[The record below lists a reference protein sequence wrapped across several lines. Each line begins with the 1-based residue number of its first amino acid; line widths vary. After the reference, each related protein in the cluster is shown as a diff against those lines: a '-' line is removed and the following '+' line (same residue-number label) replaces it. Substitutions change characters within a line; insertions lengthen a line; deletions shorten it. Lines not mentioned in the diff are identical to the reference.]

1 VSPRPLSVLVAVG
14 TRPEVIKMAPVVRA
28 LLQSPERFA
37 VELCAVGQQGAVL
50 EQALDEWG
58 LRPTVRVDL
67 PSFDRRLGA
76 TLSAIITAV
85 EGHLADRRPDLVL
98 VQGDTTTTLGASL
111 AAFYA
116 QIPVG
121 HVEAGLR
128 TFDPAQPFPEEA
140 HRVLTARLAAVH
152 YAPTAQA
159 RANLLAEGCAEA
171 SIVVV
176 GNTVID
182 ALRAVDVAPHP
193 PAPGSRRRVLVTCH
207 RRENFG
213 DGVRGLCEALRRVTQ
228 ARPDVEVDYVLHPHP
243 GACEPVR
250 ELLAGVPGVRL
261 LDPMGHREF
270 IGLLAGAW
278 LVVTDSGG
286 VQEEAAALG
295 RPILVTRRSTERTEA
310 VLDGT
315 ARLVGTRPDELFEAM
330 MTLLDSPAAYER
342 MSHPVD
348 VLGDGMAARRIFDDL
363 GARFGAPPSRA
374 T

>member
-1 VSPRPLSVLVAVG
+1 MQPLSVMVIVG

-28 LLQSPERFA
+28 LARRPERFA
-37 VELCAVGQQGAVL
+37 VELCVVGQQGAVL
-50 EQALDEWG
+50 EQSLDEWG

-67 PSFDRRLGA
+67 PSFDRGLGA
-76 TLSAIITAV
+76 TLSAILAAV
-85 EGHLADRRPDLVL
+85 AGHLADRRPGLVL

-116 QIPVG
+116 QIPLG

-128 TFDPAQPFPEEA
+128 TGDLTQPFPEEA
-140 HRVLTARLAAVH
+140 HRVLTDRLAAVH

-159 RANLLAEGCAEA
+159 RANLLAEGCADG

-182 ALRAVDVAPHP
+182 ALRAVDVAAAAP
-193 PAPGSRRRVLVTCH
+193 PRDGRRRVLVTCH

-213 DGVRGLCEALRRVTQ
+213 DGVRGLCEALRRVTA
-228 ARPDVEVDYVLHPHP
+228 ARDDVEVDYVLHPHP
-243 GACEPVR
+243 GASEPVR
-250 ELLAGVPGVRL
+250 ALLEGAPRVRL

-270 IGLLAGAW
+270 VALLASAW

-295 RPILVTRRSTERTEA
+295 RPLLVTRRSTERPEA
-310 VLDGT
+310 VEDGA
-315 ARLVGTRPDELFEAM
+315 ARVVGTRAEDLVDAIS
-330 MTLLDSPAAYER
+330 TLLESPVSYER
-342 MSHPVD
+342 MSRPVD
-348 VLGDGMAARRIFDDL
+348 ALGDGHAARRIADDL
-363 GARFGAPPSRA
+363 HARFGGPRCP
-374 T
+374 

>member
-1 VSPRPLSVLVAVG
+1 MSVRPLSVLVAVG

-28 LLQSPERFA
+28 LSQSPERFA
-37 VELCAVGQQGAVL
+37 VELCVVGQQGALL
-50 EQALDEWG
+50 EQALVEWG

-76 TLSAIITAV
+76 TLSAILTAV
-85 EGHLADRRPDLVL
+85 ESHLADRRPDLVL
-98 VQGDTTTTLGASL
+98 VHGDTTTTLGASL

-128 TFDPAQPFPEEA
+128 TFDPTQPFPEEA
-140 HRVLTARLAAVH
+140 HRVLTARLSVVN

-159 RANLLAEGCAEA
+159 RANLLAEGCADA

-182 ALRAVDVAPHP
+182 ALRAVDIAPP
-193 PAPGSRRRVLVTCH
+193 SPAPGARRRVLFTCH

-213 DGVRGLCEALRRVTQ
+213 DGVRGLCEALRRVTR
-228 ARPDVEVDYVLHPHP
+228 ARPDVVVDYVLHPHP
-243 GACEPVR
+243 GAYEPVR
-250 ELLAGVPGVRL
+250 ALLADVPGVRL

-270 IGLLAGAW
+270 IGLLVGAW

-330 MTLLDSPAAYER
+330 MTLLDSPAAYAR
-342 MSHPVD
+342 MSHPVG
-348 VLGDGMAARRIFDDL
+348 VLGDGMAAQRIVDDL
-363 GARFGAPPSRA
+363 GVRFGAPPSRA
-374 T
+374 M

>member
-1 VSPRPLSVLVAVG
+1 MVVVG
-14 TRPEVIKMAPVVRA
+14 TRPEVIKMAPVMRA
-28 LLQSPERFA
+28 LSQRPERFA
-37 VELCAVGQQGAVL
+37 VELCVVGQQGAVL
-50 EQALDEWG
+50 EQSLDEWR

-67 PSFDRRLGA
+67 PSFDRGLGA
-76 TLSAIITAV
+76 TLSAILAAV
-85 EGHLADRRPDLVL
+85 AGHLADRRPDLVL

-116 QIPVG
+116 QVPIG

-128 TFDPAQPFPEEA
+128 TGDPAQPFPEET
-140 HRVLTARLAAVH
+140 HRVLTDRLATVH

-159 RANLLAEGCAEA
+159 RANLLAEGCADG

-182 ALRAVDVAPHP
+182 ALRAVEVAAAAP
-193 PAPGSRRRVLVTCH
+193 PPDGRRRVLVTCH

-213 DGVRGLCEALRRVTQ
+213 EGVRGLCEALRRVTA

-250 ELLAGVPGVRL
+250 ALLGDVPRVRL

-270 IGLLAGAW
+270 VALLASAW

-295 RPILVTRRSTERTEA
+295 RPLLVTRRSTERPEA
-310 VLDGT
+310 VEDGT
-315 ARLVGTRPDELFEAM
+315 ARVVGTRTHDLVDAIS
-330 MTLLDSPAAYER
+330 TLLDSPASYER
-342 MSHPVD
+342 MSRPVD
-348 VLGDGMAARRIFDDL
+348 TLGDGRAAHRIADDL
-363 GARFGAPPSRA
+363 HARFGAPRCG
-374 T
+374 

>member
-1 VSPRPLSVLVAVG
+1 MSPRPLSVLVAVG

-28 LLQSPERFA
+28 LSQSPERFA

-76 TLSAIITAV
+76 TLSAILTAV
-85 EGHLADRRPDLVL
+85 EGHLADRRPNLVL

-140 HRVLTARLAAVH
+140 HRVLTARLAVVH

-159 RANLLAEGCAEA
+159 RANLLAEGCADA

-182 ALRAVDVAPHP
+182 ALRAVDIAPHS

-213 DGVRGLCEALRRVTQ
+213 DGVRGLCEALRRVTGL
-228 ARPDVEVDYVLHPHP
+228 RPDVAVDYVLHPHP
-243 GACEPVR
+243 GAYEPVR
-250 ELLAGVPGVRL
+250 ALLADVPGVRL

-348 VLGDGMAARRIFDDL
+348 VLGDGMAARRIVDDL
-363 GARFGAPPSRA
+363 GARFGAPRSRA

>member
-1 VSPRPLSVLVAVG
+1 MSAHPLSVMVAVG

-28 LLQSPERFA
+28 LARSPERVA

-50 EQALDEWG
+50 EQSLDEWG

-67 PSFDRRLGA
+67 PSFERRLGS
-76 TLSAIITAV
+76 TLSAILTAM

-116 QIPVG
+116 QVPVG

-152 YAPTAQA
+152 YAPTARA
-159 RANLLAEGCAEA
+159 RANLLAEGCADG
-171 SIVVV
+171 SVVVV

-182 ALRAVDVAPHP
+182 ALRTVDVAA
-193 PAPGSRRRVLVTCH
+193 PAPCPGQPRRVLVTCH

-213 DGVRGLCEALRRVTQ
+213 DGVRGLCEALRRVTR
-228 ARPDVEVDYVLHPHP
+228 ARPDVAVDYVLHPHP
-243 GACEPVR
+243 EAREPAR
-250 ELLAGVPGVRL
+250 ALLAGVPGVRL
-261 LDPMGHREF
+261 LDPMGHRDF
-270 IGLLAGAW
+270 VALLAGAW

-295 RPILVTRRSTERTEA
+295 RPLLVTRRSTERTEA
-310 VLDGT
+310 VIDGT
-315 ARLVGTRPDELFEAM
+315 ARLVGTRPDELVDAM
-330 MTLLDSPAAYER
+330 VTLLDSPAAHER

-348 VLGDGMAARRIFDDL
+348 ALGDGTAAQRIARDVL
-363 GARFGAPPSRA
+363 TRFGAKAP
-374 T
+374 